1 MNQGNELFL
10 AALLSDVGLLKEYGD
25 NNTPHWEASLQFWG
39 NVPKVRELGVDTELV
54 ESLIK
59 HHHGV
64 PESRLENILH
74 HANVLVLGTDEENPN
89 SEEWKCASPPAF
101 VSIFSKLHP
110 EIQTPELSFL
120 PPDKLNPQCL
130 LFPKKDIQHESL
142 AASYVSL
149 WEELMSE
156 VGNLPSGNMWSLQ
169 TSLVALLMKYLSR
182 VPATKTIGATSLM
195 SQEDVS
201 LSERCRLTAALA
213 HCMYSP
219 DKAIDEWG
227 QDDSHDVAQ
236 LVSGDLS
243 GIQAFIYTITSEG
256 VAKGL
261 RGRSLYLQLLSEAIA
276 RRVLTSLGL
285 PDVNLLYNS
294 GGNFYILAQPGADTE
309 LESIQEEINAIMLKH
324 HHGDIYC
331 ALAGVGLTRDDFLQ
345 GNNLAKRWAS
355 LTQDLSSKK
364 RRKFANMAVSEYD
377 KLFSCATMPVDN
389 LCVICTQE
397 EAIDPEGI
405 GSFCKSFAELGDD
418 LGRAD
423 YLIQGDVTSTEVEVQ
438 EEGEEHTIYLSILGD
453 LGSIYRLTDKTEVE
467 GRVQLFAARGATN
480 IRVFRLNNTC
490 FLSDLKLSPTVGR
503 GFRLLGNV
511 NPWKVESTAPK
522 PQIADFASLA
532 NSSRGVQRWGV
543 LRMDIDNL
551 GTLFKEGFKPPEERC
566 QDDTRRNQQKPIS
579 STSLARV
586 TSLSFQ
592 ISLFFEGYLNEIV
605 GKYNQ
610 FDPNH
615 PDDTAKSDHLYII
628 YSGGDDLFIV
638 GSWDVIIK
646 VASDIRTQFR
656 EYVCQNPKVTISG
669 GISLHKKKYPLYKAA
684 EKADNALDDA
694 KEHVNPNK
702 EKEKC
707 PTHKTAETTQDAPK
721 DAKKCV
727 PNKKA
732 EEKPK
737 NALGMFD
744 TAFHWD
750 EEFPKVKA
758 LKKDILALVDEGKNS
773 KKLSKGFLHR
783 LADIYRLYFEGQDG
797 LLANINDAKSID
809 QVGSHLKHHR
819 WKWRSAYAFAREDE
833 LFKEEL
839 EALRDKLVKENL
851 IQYLN
856 VAVRWV
862 ELLLREEY
870 ND

>member
-1 MNQGNELFL
+1 MNHGNELFL
-10 AALLSDVGLLKEYGD
+10 AALLSDVGLVKEYSD
-25 NNTPHWEASLQFWG
+25 SRIPHWEASLQFLRKA
-39 NVPKVRELGVDTELV
+39 PKLQSLGLDTELV

-59 HHHGV
+59 RHHET
-64 PESRLENILH
+64 PESHLAKILH
-74 HANVLVLGTDEENPN
+74 HADALVLGTYDEQPN
-89 SEEWKCASPPAF
+89 SSGWKCASPPAF

-110 EIQTPELSFL
+110 TSQIPDLSFL
-120 PPDKLNPQCL
+120 SPSELNPQCL
-130 LFPKKDIQHESL
+130 LFPEKDMRYESL
-142 AASYVSL
+142 AESYASL
-149 WEELMSE
+149 WEGLMSE
-156 VGNLPSGNMWSLQ
+156 VGNLPAGSLLALR
-169 TSLVALLMKYLSR
+169 TSLVSLLMKYLIR
-182 VPATKTIGATSLM
+182 VPATKTIGATSLL
-195 SQEDVS
+195 SQDDVS
-201 LSERCRLTAALA
+201 LFERCRLTAALA
-213 HCMYSP
+213 HCMASLSDKTLDELAQNTSP
-219 DKAIDEWG
+219 A
-227 QDDSHDVAQ
+227 VAQ

-243 GIQAFIYTITSEG
+243 GIQTFIYTITSEG

-276 RRVLTSLGL
+276 RRVLTSLNL

-294 GGNFYILAQPGADTE
+294 GGNFYILAPPESDADTQ
-309 LESIQEEINAIMLKH
+309 SIQEEINAIMLKH
-324 HHGDIYC
+324 HHGDVYC
-331 ALAGVGLTRDDFLQ
+331 ALAGVGLTRDDFLK
-345 GNNLAKRWAS
+345 GNKLAERWAS
-355 LTQDLSSKK
+355 LTQSLSLKK

-377 KLFSCATMPVDN
+377 KLFACTTMPVDN

-397 EAIDPEGI
+397 EAIDAEGI

-423 YLIQGDVTSTEVEVQ
+423 YLIQGDVISTEVEVQ

-467 GRVQLFAARGATN
+467 GRVKLFAERGAAN
-480 IRVFRLNNTC
+480 IRVLRLNNTC

-532 NSSRGVQRWGV
+532 NSSRGVKRWGV

-566 QDDTRRNQQKPIS
+566 QDDTLHNKQKPIS

-615 PDDTAKSDHLYII
+615 PDDKSKSDHLYII

-669 GISLHKKKYPLYKAA
+669 GISLHKKKYPLYRAA

-707 PTHKTAETTQDAPK
+707 PTDKTAETTQDAPK
-721 DAKKCV
+721 DAKKCI

-758 LKKDILALVDEGKNS
+758 LKKDILALVYEGKNG

-797 LLANINDAKSID
+797 LLANINDAKSI
-809 QVGSHLKHHR
+809 
-819 WKWRSAYAFAREDE
+819 
-833 LFKEEL
+833 
-839 EALRDKLVKENL
+839 KLVL
-851 IQYLN
+851 I
-856 VAVRWV
+856 
-862 ELLLREEY
+862 
-870 ND
+870 